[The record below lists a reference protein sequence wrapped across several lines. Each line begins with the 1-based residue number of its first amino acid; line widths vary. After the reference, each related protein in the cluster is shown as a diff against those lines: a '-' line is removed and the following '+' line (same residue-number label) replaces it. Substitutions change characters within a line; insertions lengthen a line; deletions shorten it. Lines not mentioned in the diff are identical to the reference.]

1 MNFEKASFGVESLRI
16 DEPNPEA
23 MESIDVLGLD
33 EPNPEAMVESIDVL
47 GLDEPSL
54 EEKEWVEM
62 VQHQG

>member
-1 MNFEKASFGVESLRI
+1 LRI

-23 MESIDVLGLD
+23 MVKSIDVLGLD
-33 EPNPEAMVESIDVL
+33 EPNPEAMVKSIDVL